1 MYFCWLFAVLYV
13 GTLMLSPRKAVL
25 TPYALRHMTS
35 SIVYKDSQRRLS
47 RGNYI
52 PIRVCSYMSWAS
64 TSCTA
69 SRENS
74 PEWDQFNSVIPL
86 LWGCAVPRH
95 WGKRVSLKPEFF
107 TQTRIK
113 ISHSYRAFCV
123 WLWPFRLSVNWFS
136 CIPLCKCS
144 NKMSINSL
152 TCRWEATCEAITLTC
167 RQNTEV

>member
-1 MYFCWLFAVLYV
+1 
-13 GTLMLSPRKAVL
+13 MLSPRKAVL

-86 LWGCAVPRH
+86 LWGCAVQRH

-113 ISHSYRAFCV
+113 ISHS
-123 WLWPFRLSVNWFS
+123 P
-136 CIPLCKCS
+136 
-144 NKMSINSL
+144 
-152 TCRWEATCEAITLTC
+152 
-167 RQNTEV
+167 QNTSKLFKKNSIIASFIDTLLGILIQW